1 MKECC
6 VSEIFCMGTNITQKV
21 YGDNCYSIVAQV
33 ENEMRIIEASM
44 SFFLQDS
51 EISKINLLAGREYS
65 VVNKDVFEVIKK
77 AKYLSE
83 VTNGCFDITSAP
95 LIKLWGIFTKNAKVP
110 LESEIRTA
118 LELVNYKDILLDEEK
133 HTVML
138 LKRGQKIDL
147 GAIAKGFAA
156 DRAIE
161 IYQKN
166 GIESAMVN
174 LGGNVKVL
182 GCKPDG
188 NAWVV
193 GIQNPE
199 KKRGDLI
206 GGVEVTNK
214 TVVTSG
220 DYVRCFEND
229 NQKYHHIF
237 DLQTGYPSDSNLSS
251 FTIIMD
257 KSMDADA
264 LSTSIFVMGIDKGME
279 LLRTIKGAD
288 GIFITKDKQ
297 VITTDGIRKNL
308 IFLKNDNGYR
318 LI

>member
-21 YGDNCYSIVAQV
+21 YGDNCYSAVAQV
-33 ENEMRIIEASM
+33 ENEMRMIEARM

-51 EISKINLLAGREYS
+51 EISKINLLAGQSYS
-65 VVNKDVFEVIKK
+65 VVSKDVFKVIKR

-83 VTNGCFDITSAP
+83 ITSGCFDITSAP
-95 LIKLWGIFTKNAKVP
+95 LIKLWGVFTENAKVP
-110 LESEIRTA
+110 LECEIRTS
-118 LELVNYKDILLDEEK
+118 LELVNYKDILLDEERYAVK
-133 HTVML
+133 L
-138 LKRGQKIDL
+138 LRRGQKIDL

-182 GCKPDG
+182 GCKPDCST
-188 NAWVV
+188 WVV

-199 KKRGDLI
+199 KERGDLI

-220 DYVRCFEND
+220 DYVRYFEKD
-229 NQKYHHIF
+229 NKKFHHIF
-237 DLQTGYPSDSNLSS
+237 NLQTGYPSDSNLIS

-288 GIFITKDKQ
+288 GIFVTKDKQ
-297 VITTDGIRKNL
+297 VIATDGIKKNL
-308 IFLKNDNGYR
+308 IFLKNDSGYK